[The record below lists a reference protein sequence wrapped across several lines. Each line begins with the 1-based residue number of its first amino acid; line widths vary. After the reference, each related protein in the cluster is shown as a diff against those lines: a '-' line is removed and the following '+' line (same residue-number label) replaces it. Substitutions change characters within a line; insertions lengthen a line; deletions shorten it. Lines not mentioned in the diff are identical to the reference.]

1 MYRRFMVYRGY
12 LMIFGMR
19 HRGVW
24 LGVLLALATAPSALA
39 AVTGSCS
46 NCHTMHYSQDGGI
59 LSEWS
64 GQGPHQSLLTTTCI
78 GCHTGSNRGGDT
90 PFVFSI
96 SAPLYDSYGVEMGTD
111 TLAGGNFYWV
121 TQAGGDNRGHNV
133 AGLAPADPA
142 FPVPP
147 GFEGGRAA
155 ADGSIPGGGG
165 WPAGQQVTCAGVY
178 GCHGSHA
185 EAHSTSAIK
194 GGHHKGQSG
203 HIVPSDPF
211 TADSGYRMLVGV
223 AGNEDSAWEYQ
234 PTPSRHNQYKGV
246 DSPEVLTDLS
256 TIGSMCA
263 RCHGQYHDGSGNV
276 GSRSPWV
283 RHPTDY
289 DMGNTAVASEYRDY
303 GGSGVNT
310 YQVGVP
316 LASVDVSSVHASVS
330 FADDTIV
337 TCLSCHRAHGSPWY
351 RAMRWDYV
359 GNPMGGG
366 CAICHTSKD

>member
-1 MYRRFMVYRGY
+1 MTFWPKHWGA
-12 LMIFGMR
+12 
-19 HRGVW
+19 W
-24 LGVLLALATAPSALA
+24 LGMLLAVAAATEAIA
-39 AVTGSCS
+39 AVTGPCS
-46 NCHTMHYSQDGGI
+46 DCHTMHYSQDGGV
-59 LSEWS
+59 LGEWS
-64 GQGPHQSLLTTTCI
+64 GPGPHQSLLTTTCI

-90 PFVFSI
+90 PFVFSV
-96 SAPLYDSYGVEMGTD
+96 SAPLYDSYGIEVGTD

-133 AGLAPADPA
+133 AGLAAADPG
-142 FPVPP
+142 FSLPP
-147 GFEGGRAA
+147 GFEGGRMAE
-155 ADGSIPGGGG
+155 DGSIPGGGV

-185 EAHSTSAIK
+185 ENIPTLAIK

-203 HIVPSDPF
+203 HIIPAEPF
-211 TADSGYRMLVGV
+211 AAESGYRMLVGV
-223 AGNEDSAWEYQ
+223 AGYEDPAWEYQ
-234 PTPSRHNQYKGV
+234 PTSTRHNQYKGV

-289 DMGNTAVASEYRDY
+289 DMGNTAAASEYRDY
-303 GGSGVNT
+303 GGSGVNA

-316 LASVDVSSVHASVS
+316 LASVDVSLVRTSVS

-351 RAMRWDYV
+351 RSLRWDYV

-366 CAICHTSKD
+366 CAVCHTSKD